1 MSTTSTAA
9 GAVRNATETQA
20 PPQPA
25 RRQRR
30 SDRAR
35 SEARL
40 GWWLAG
46 PAFVVMLAVTLYPI
60 LQAMWDSLF
69 RYRLTAPE
77 DRRFVG
83 FGNYAV
89 VLADP
94 VFWQAFLITLFITVV
109 TVLVELVLGFALA
122 LVMHRAIRQ
131 LRGLLRTAILV
142 PYGIITV
149 VSAFAW
155 FYMFDI
161 NSGFV
166 NSWFSW
172 VPGINSDLNWFAN
185 QGTSLFVII
194 ASEVWKT
201 TPFISLLLLAGLAQ
215 VSGDLEEA
223 AQVDGATWW
232 QRLRRV
238 VIPNM
243 MPAIMVAVLFRALDA
258 FRIFDN
264 VFIMTN
270 GANGTEVLSLLAY
283 RTSIGR
289 LEIGMGSAISVLL
302 FLCVIGICF
311 IAIKLFKVDL
321 SSARGGK

>member
-1 MSTTSTAA
+1 MTTTSTAA
-9 GAVRNATETQA
+9 GAVRNATEPEA
-20 PPQPA
+20 RPQPA
-25 RRQRR
+25 RKPRK

-40 GWWLAG
+40 GWLLAG

-69 RYRLTAPE
+69 RYRLTAPD
-77 DRRFVG
+77 DRKMVWFN
-83 FGNYAV
+83 NYAV
-89 VLADP
+89 VLSDP
-94 VFWQAFLITLFITVV
+94 VFWQAFLITLLITVV
-109 TVLVELVLGFALA
+109 TVLIELVLGFALA
-122 LVMHRAIRQ
+122 LVMHRAIRH
-131 LRGLLRTAILV
+131 LRGLLRTAILI

-172 VPGINSDLNWFAN
+172 VPGISSDLNWFAN

-238 VIPNM
+238 VDSEHDAGDHGRSVVPCARRLPHFRQRLHHDQRGQRHRSPV
-243 MPAIMVAVLFRALDA
+243 PAGLPDIDRAAGDRLGIGDLGAAVPLCHRH
-258 FRIFDN
+258 
-264 VFIMTN
+264 
-270 GANGTEVLSLLAY
+270 LLHRHQAVQ
-283 RTSIGR
+283 GR
-289 LEIGMGSAISVLL
+289 PVQCKGW
-302 FLCVIGICF
+302 
-311 IAIKLFKVDL
+311 
-321 SSARGGK
+321 